1 MIMNHD
7 TRELGRLYKQGEII
21 FRQGEF
27 SDKFFM
33 VRKGRVE
40 LTRDSSAGKSMR
52 VEIGDGEIFG
62 IASAFTTNHERFAT
76 ARAMEDSYILG
87 IDEKM
92 FVARMHQDP
101 SIAFRLIRHLSQ
113 RLFDLEHG
121 STKSVEKGKKS
132 VGSAKSDKGDK
143 GDKNDKKS
151 RTDLLSPCRKLPN
164 VHDFSV
170 CYHFLIVEDEIEFF
184 MVIESWLA
192 NSVENHEDPNAP
204 SLYKLTHAPSF
215 QEAERLLGQDKY
227 DLILLDLNLTDSQ
240 GYEQTFVR
248 MQAMAFDTPIIVF
261 TGMDDD
267 HQAIQAVEDGAQD
280 YLIKGQVNRRTL
292 VRAIQHALSRHK
304 MQRMA
309 MEEFENHKEENG
321 NKYAVMLRDW
331 LHRCIVPNHELS
343 KA

>member
-1 MIMNHD
+1 MFAHD
-7 TRELGRLYKQGEII
+7 DIRELGRLYKRGEII
-21 FRQGEF
+21 FRQGEL

-62 IASAFTTNHERFAT
+62 IASAFTANHERFAT

-121 STKSVEKGKKS
+121 STKSGDKGKKS
-132 VGSAKSDKGDK
+132 ATSGKIEKKSKGDQ
-143 GDKNDKKS
+143 
-151 RTDLLSPCRKLPN
+151 LSPCRKLPN

-170 CYHFLIVEDEIEFF
+170 CYHFLIVEDEVEFF
-184 MVIESWLA
+184 EVIQAWLA
-192 NSVENHEDPNAP
+192 NSVEKREDPNAP
-204 SLYKLTHAPSF
+204 PIYKLTHAASF
-215 QEAERLLGQDKY
+215 QEAEQRLGQDKY
-227 DLILLDLNLTDSQ
+227 DLLLLDLNLSDSQ

-267 HQAIQAVEDGAQD
+267 DQAIKAVEDGAQD

-304 MQRMA
+304 MYKEA
-309 MEEFENHKEENG
+309 MEEIETHKEENG
-321 NKYAVMLRDW
+321 NKYAVLLRDW
-331 LHRCIVPNHELS
+331 LHRCIVPHNEFS

>member
-7 TRELGRLYKQGEII
+7 NRELGRLYKQGDII

-33 VRKGRVE
+33 IRKGRVE
-40 LTRDSSAGKSMR
+40 LTRESSAGKSMR

-76 ARAMEDSYILG
+76 AKALEDSYILG

-101 SIAFRLIRHLSQ
+101 SIAFRLVRHLSQ

-121 STKSVEKGKKS
+121 STRIEEKGKKS
-132 VGSAKSDKGDK
+132 AGSSKSEKGEKSDKK
-143 GDKNDKKS
+143 AKVEVA
-151 RTDLLSPCRKLPN
+151 SPCRKLPN

-184 MVIESWLA
+184 SVIESWLA
-192 NSVENHEDPNAP
+192 NSVEYRNDPNTP
-204 SLYKLTHAPSF
+204 TIYKLTHATSF
-215 QEAERLLGQDKY
+215 MDAEQRLGQDKY
-227 DLILLDLNLTDSQ
+227 DLILLDLNLGDSQ

-267 HQAIQAVEDGAQD
+267 HQAIQAVDDGAQD

-309 MEEFENHKEENG
+309 LEEFENHKEENG

-331 LHRCIVPNHELS
+331 LHRCIVPNHEQV